1 MPSAIAPGSISASR
15 SDAKPS
21 AKPHTMTRGVLA
33 TSSLRRLARDLRD
46 RCAASLSTSSL
57 ARDARE
63 REGGEKSRARD
74 DDAEIASAQRG
85 ARERAAFVPRYR
97 RDGEQKAR
105 ANDSGRGASATRA
118 RGRYEGASEGFA
130 YGGERVDRRLSTEL
144 NGEITSAR
152 TGEEILEHVRVRS
165 HLYNRVNCATAWHR
179 LAKKARQRL
188 LPRAWEAGSDARV
201 MDLEATTKRLLA
213 TFQIQNLSN
222 FAWSCAVLKYK
233 PRDDLLG
240 LVADRMEQKVDE
252 FYPQALTNTL
262 WAYTVLK
269 HPRAQRLAEILA
281 PVILSKLPEPDKEL
295 MQAESATGGEF
306 STQTVSNA
314 LWTLSSLGVHPGYEL
329 LDRLAIFV
337 VKSSQNF
344 KAQELSN
351 SVWAFAQF
359 AHHPGNE
366 ALRTFERSIL
376 ERREEYTTQA
386 LANTTIGLSVFGGS
400 EDDGLNKLF
409 NDVTPSWFRLS
420 ECNSQDLSNITWAIA
435 SVGAF
440 QSDLYKAAVREL
452 FRRDSMDFQL
462 EGLKML
468 FHARLMQHDF
478 DPERET
484 VDVVYPDW
492 VAELGRSAWLQQ
504 TEDTRV
510 STFQKEVLETVKS
523 LGHEPYMEELTD
535 DGLLSMDICLKDKR
549 VAIECDGPS
558 HFYTNLTEGLT
569 QKTKLRDK
577 ALAVRGWKV
586 VTVPY
591 FEWQVE
597 WGAGAVSAKS
607 YIEKKLQAV
616 GA

>member
-1 MPSAIAPGSISASR
+1 
-15 SDAKPS
+15 
-21 AKPHTMTRGVLA
+21 
-33 TSSLRRLARDLRD
+33 
-46 RCAASLSTSSL
+46 
-57 ARDARE
+57 
-63 REGGEKSRARD
+63 
-74 DDAEIASAQRG
+74 
-85 ARERAAFVPRYR
+85 
-97 RDGEQKAR
+97 
-105 ANDSGRGASATRA
+105 
-118 RGRYEGASEGFA
+118 
-130 YGGERVDRRLSTEL
+130 
-144 NGEITSAR
+144 
-152 TGEEILEHVRVRS
+152 
-165 HLYNRVNCATAWHR
+165 
-179 LAKKARQRL
+179 
-188 LPRAWEAGSDARV
+188 

-366 ALRTFERSIL
+366 ALRTFERSLL

>member
-1 MPSAIAPGSISASR
+1 M
-15 SDAKPS
+15 
-21 AKPHTMTRGVLA
+21 
-33 TSSLRRLARDLRD
+33 
-46 RCAASLSTSSL
+46 
-57 ARDARE
+57 
-63 REGGEKSRARD
+63 
-74 DDAEIASAQRG
+74 
-85 ARERAAFVPRYR
+85 PRYR

-233 PRDDLLG
+233 PRDDLLC

-314 LWTLSSLGVHPGYEL
+314 LWTLSSFGVHP
-329 LDRLAIFV
+329 
-337 VKSSQNF
+337 
-344 KAQELSN
+344 
-351 SVWAFAQF
+351 
-359 AHHPGNE
+359 
-366 ALRTFERSIL
+366 
-376 ERREEYTTQA
+376 
-386 LANTTIGLSVFGGS
+386 
-400 EDDGLNKLF
+400 
-409 NDVTPSWFRLS
+409 
-420 ECNSQDLSNITWAIA
+420 
-435 SVGAF
+435 
-440 QSDLYKAAVREL
+440 
-452 FRRDSMDFQL
+452 
-462 EGLKML
+462 
-468 FHARLMQHDF
+468 
-478 DPERET
+478 
-484 VDVVYPDW
+484 
-492 VAELGRSAWLQQ
+492 
-504 TEDTRV
+504 
-510 STFQKEVLETVKS
+510 
-523 LGHEPYMEELTD
+523 
-535 DGLLSMDICLKDKR
+535 
-549 VAIECDGPS
+549 
-558 HFYTNLTEGLT
+558 
-569 QKTKLRDK
+569 
-577 ALAVRGWKV
+577 
-586 VTVPY
+586 
-591 FEWQVE
+591 
-597 WGAGAVSAKS
+597 
-607 YIEKKLQAV
+607 
-616 GA
+616 